1 MHFVAVG
8 RDISVYGY
16 PNPVSTSISHEP
28 KTSVTSVSSVRDL
41 LPCLDGYAYSSS
53 SSLLE
58 SISLIDFRL
67 RRRSQLFQVFRRLS
81 FTEMYSSFR
90 SFCFGI

>member
-1 MHFVAVG
+1 MDGWRWHTFLPVRSATAQALELGG
-8 RDISVYGY
+8 RRQYLK
-16 PNPVSTSISHEP
+16 NL
-28 KTSVTSVSSVRDL
+28 RDL
-41 LPCLDGYAYSSS
+41 RARSSPYLEGCAYSSS

-58 SISLIDFRL
+58 SISLMVFRL

-81 FTEMYSSFR
+81 FTEMYSWFR